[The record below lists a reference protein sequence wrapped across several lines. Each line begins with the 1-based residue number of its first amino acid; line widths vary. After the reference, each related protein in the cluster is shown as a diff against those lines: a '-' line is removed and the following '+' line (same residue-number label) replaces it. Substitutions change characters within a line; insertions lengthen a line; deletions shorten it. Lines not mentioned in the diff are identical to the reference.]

1 MTGEIRAREARLRRH
16 RRIRKRV
23 VGSVD
28 RPRLNVFRSLR
39 HIYAQVIDD
48 EAGNTL
54 VSASTLDAD
63 LRDRVEGLSKG
74 EQARLVGELVARRA
88 LEKGIREVVF
98 DRGGYS
104 YHGRVRSVAEA
115 ARSEGLIF

>member
-63 LRDRVEGLSKG
+63 LRGRIEGLSKG

-115 ARSEGLIF
+115 ARSEGLTF

>member
-115 ARSEGLIF
+115 ARSGGVIF

>member
-1 MTGEIRAREARLRRH
+1 MTREIKAREARLRRH
-16 RRIRKRV
+16 RRLRKRV
-23 VGSVD
+23 IGSAD

-48 EAGNTL
+48 GAGHTL
-54 VSASTLDAD
+54 VTASTLEAD
-63 LRDRVEGLSKG
+63 LRDKVKGMSKR
-74 EQARLVGELVARRA
+74 EQAQLVGELVARRA
-88 LEKGIREVVF
+88 LEKGIREVVL

-115 ARSEGLIF
+115 ARSGGLVF